1 MSTFFTAIIAFIV
14 AIGLL
19 VTFHELGHFTV
30 ARLLGVKVLRFS
42 VGFGKTLLR
51 YQGKQTEYVLA
62 AIPLGGYVKML
73 DEREG
78 PVPVEEQSLAFNSK
92 PLWVRSAIVLAGPV
106 FNFIF
111 AIAAYWLM
119 YMIGITG
126 IAPVVG
132 ELAPHSIAQAA
143 GLREQDEIIKVDGQ
157 PTQTWQQVVNQL
169 LDRLG
174 DKNTLTIEVLRDK
187 TDHHTLTLPLKT
199 WELRGDRPNLIE
211 GLGISPYQPPIPP
224 IVKEVLDDEPAAAAG
239 VQAGDEIVAVNQL
252 PVTQWQDFTKVVAK
266 SIDKPLT
273 LTVKRQNEIKT
284 FTFTPRTKEAE
295 NGEIIGFA
303 GLSVQLK
310 ELPPEFLRTER
321 LGPWQA
327 FVEANR
333 KTGEYIRVTF
343 KVIGKML
350 TGSVGLKS
358 LSGPISIAEGAGATV
373 SVGIQYY
380 LGFLALISISLGV
393 LNILPIP
400 ILDGGHLLY
409 FLIEAIQGK
418 PVSDRVQLYGFK
430 LGMVLLIFLMSVA
443 FYNDMARLF

>member
-19 VTFHELGHFTV
+19 VTFHELGHFAV

-51 YQGKQTEYVLA
+51 YQGKQTEYVIA

-78 PVPVEEQSLAFNSK
+78 PVPAAEQSLAFNAK

-111 AIAAYWLM
+111 AIAAYWVM

-126 IAPVVG
+126 IAPIVG
-132 ELAPHSIAQAA
+132 ELAPHSIAEVA
-143 GLREQDEIIKVDGQ
+143 GLREHDEIIKIDGQ
-157 PTQTWQQVVNQL
+157 PTQTWQQVANQL
-169 LDRLG
+169 IDRLG
-174 DKNTLTIEVLRDK
+174 DKNTLSIEVLRNKDQ
-187 TDHHTLTLPLKT
+187 HQVLTLPLKT

-211 GLGISPYQPPIPP
+211 ALGISPYQPPIPP
-224 IVKEVLDDEPAAAAG
+224 IVKEALPDEPASVAG
-239 VQAGDEIVAVNQL
+239 IKAGDEIIAVNQL
-252 PVTQWQDFTKVVAK
+252 PVKEWQDFTKVVAK
-266 SIDKPLT
+266 SVNKSLT
-273 LTVKRQNEIKT
+273 LTVKRQNEIKE
-284 FTFTPRTKEAE
+284 FTFVPRAKETDT
-295 NGEIIGFA
+295 GELVGFA
-303 GLSVQLK
+303 GLAVQLK
-310 ELPPEFLRTER
+310 ELPPEFIRNER
-321 LGPWQA
+321 LGPWDA
-327 FVEANR
+327 FIEANK
-333 KTGEYIRVTF
+333 KTGEYIRITF
-343 KVIGKML
+343 KVIGKMI

-393 LNILPIP
+393 LNLLPIP

-418 PVSDRVQLYGFK
+418 PVSDKVQLYGFK